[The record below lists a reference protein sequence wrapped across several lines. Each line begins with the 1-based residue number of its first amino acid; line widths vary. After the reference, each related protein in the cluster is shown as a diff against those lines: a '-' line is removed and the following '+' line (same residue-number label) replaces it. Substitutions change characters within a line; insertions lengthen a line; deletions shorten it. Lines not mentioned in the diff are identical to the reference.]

1 MERELGLG
9 KVSKEIFSR
18 SVLPYISVD
27 DVGLDG
33 TIIKLSDKTVIAH
46 SPSIGV
52 PPEPLGFFA
61 FHYAASNVA
70 CKFGKPTHLIT
81 GIYLPLKTKEKDLKT
96 IAKTLSEEAKKFN
109 VKIVA
114 GQTATYA
121 GLEIPFITTTCLGEQ
136 IKAPDRPES
145 GDYVFLIGEI
155 GKEAVWLKKLS
166 ENISSNA
173 WKELTPLP
181 LICDLQKIDGI
192 KLMHD
197 VSEGGVKGALFEV
210 TQNLTLGLDFC
221 SKNVKYA
228 QNAKEI
234 PNVLS
239 APTYGVLIVVVKP
252 SSIDLVQ
259 TVCDENKI
267 PYTIIGALTNN
278 SDFVIDGEK
287 VTKQERIA
295 LDELYGSFRKNSYL

>member
-1 MERELGLG
+1 LGLG
-9 KVSKEIFSR
+9 KVSKEIFNR
-18 SVLPYISVD
+18 SVLPYISIN

-33 TIIKLSDKTVIAH
+33 TIVKLTEKIVIAH

-70 CKFGKPTHLIT
+70 CKFGKPSHLIT
-81 GIYLPLKTKEKDLKT
+81 GIYLPLKTKEKDLKI
-96 IAKTLSEEAKKFN
+96 IAKTLGNEAKKFD

-114 GQTATYA
+114 GQTATYS

-136 IKAPDRPES
+136 IKTPERS
-145 GDYVFLIGEI
+145 EPGDYVILIGEI

-166 ENISSNA
+166 ENISSNT
-173 WKELTPLP
+173 WKKLTPLP
-181 LICDLQKIDGI
+181 IIFDLQKIDGI

-210 TQNLTLGLDFC
+210 TQSLSLGLDFC

-228 QNAKEI
+228 KNANEI

-239 APTYGVLIVVVKP
+239 APTYGVIVVVVK
-252 SSIDLVQ
+252 SSSVELVK
-259 TVCDENKI
+259 TVCNEKNI
-267 PYTIIGALTNN
+267 PYTIFGALTKN
-278 SDFVIDGEK
+278 SDFVLDGEK

-295 LDELYGSFRKNSYL
+295 LDELYGSFRKSSYL